1 LSGFESLSCPCEP
14 MRLLYS
20 CTEIFGE
27 VLNESESAKGLVM
40 ATATTSSKAEKL
52 ERQLETAKAELQKLE
67 AKVAEAVKQRR
78 QSYDRVDELRRA
90 IHTQQ
95 IKDLANVEG
104 AVCIGT
110 VGSTPKLDNLTG
122 TVIKV
127 GRSYAVVRFENGEN
141 WKIPFSE
148 VGKVEDM
155 AKRPREFASFK
166 L

>member
-1 LSGFESLSCPCEP
+1 
-14 MRLLYS
+14 M
-20 CTEIFGE
+20 
-27 VLNESESAKGLVM
+27 SA
-40 ATATTSSKAEKL
+40 ATASSKVEKL
-52 ERQLETAKAELQKLE
+52 QQQLEAARSELERLE

-78 QSYDRVDELRRA
+78 QVENRVHELRDA
-90 IHTQQ
+90 IHVQL

-110 VGSTPKLDNLTG
+110 TNQVPRLDDLCG

-141 WKIPFSE
+141 WKVPFSE
-148 VGKVEDM
+148 LCRIEDK
-155 AKRPREFASFK
+155 AKRPRQFASFK

>member
-1 LSGFESLSCPCEP
+1 
-14 MRLLYS
+14 M
-20 CTEIFGE
+20 
-27 VLNESESAKGLVM
+27 SA
-40 ATATTSSKAEKL
+40 ATASNKVEKL
-52 ERQLETAKAELQKLE
+52 QQQLEAARSELKGLE

-78 QSYDRVDELRRA
+78 QVENRVHELRDA
-90 IHTQQ
+90 IDVQL

-110 VGSTPKLDNLTG
+110 TNQVPRLDDLCG

-141 WKIPFSE
+141 WKVPFSE
-148 VGKVEDM
+148 LCRIEDK
-155 AKRPREFASFK
+155 AKRPRQFASFK

>member
-1 LSGFESLSCPCEP
+1 MSTAAASSKVEKLQQQL
-14 MRLLYS
+14 
-20 CTEIFGE
+20 
-27 VLNESESAKGLVM
+27 ESAK
-40 ATATTSSKAEKL
+40 ANFE
-52 ERQLETAKAELQKLE
+52 KLE
-67 AKVAEAVKQRR
+67 AKRIEAGKLANAARNQ
-78 QSYDRVDELRRA
+78 VDDLKGA
-90 IHTQQ
+90 IYAQQ
-95 IKDLANVEG
+95 IKDLLNVEA

-155 AKRPREFASFK
+155 AKRPREFAV
-166 L
+166 LRL

>member
-1 LSGFESLSCPCEP
+1 MSNAAASSKVEKLQQQL
-14 MRLLYS
+14 
-20 CTEIFGE
+20 
-27 VLNESESAKGLVM
+27 ESAK
-40 ATATTSSKAEKL
+40 ANFE
-52 ERQLETAKAELQKLE
+52 KLE
-67 AKVAEAVKQRR
+67 AKRIEAGKLANAARNQVHDLKG
-78 QSYDRVDELRRA
+78 A
-90 IHTQQ
+90 IHAQQ
-95 IKDLANVEG
+95 IKDLLNVEA

-155 AKRPREFASFK
+155 AKRPREFAV
-166 L
+166 LRL

>member
-1 LSGFESLSCPCEP
+1 
-14 MRLLYS
+14 M
-20 CTEIFGE
+20 T
-27 VLNESESAKGLVM
+27 
-40 ATATTSSKAEKL
+40 TATTSSKVEKL

-95 IKDLANVEG
+95 IKDLASVEG

-110 VGSTPKLDNLTG
+110 INIVPRLDDLCG

-127 GRSYAVVRFENGEN
+127 GRSYAVVKFENGEN
-141 WKIPFSE
+141 FKVPFDE
-148 VGKVEDM
+148 LCRIEDK
-155 AKRPREFASFK
+155 AKRPRQFASLK